1 MAKRNNDIVVE
12 VMGGPN
18 KWDLIFESFIN
29 GKKVEFSI
37 CFPAEYSS
45 RRLITRQEVRILGLH
60 KMEKAGK
67 WIVYGILVDS
77 FGNLKENIGISFRDC
92 NFPISIPDGCFNIY
106 FTGEYETHSR
116 YGKIRLILP
125 DADLSNKEAVIL
137 PEYLSS
143 ALQS

>member
-18 KWDLIFESFIN
+18 KWGLIFESFIN

-60 KMEKAGK
+60 KMEKADK

-77 FGNLKENIGISFRDC
+77 FGNLKENVGISFHDC
-92 NFPISIPDGCFNIY
+92 NFPISIPDGFDIY
-106 FTGEYETHSR
+106 FTGIYKTHDR
-116 YGKIRLILP
+116 YGEIRLILP
-125 DADLSNKEAVIL
+125 DTDISNREAVIL
-137 PEYLSS
+137 PEYLLN